1 MSNAEAS
8 GSGEI
13 ETRTAAEQ
21 VDDLDTL
28 VTISGEALDTEGA
41 CWSICSLLPTLDS
54 RKLLASATAAIGILP
69 CLFPYANAQ

>member
-28 VTISGEALDTEGA
+28 VTISGKALDTGGP
-41 CWSICSLLPTLDS
+41 CWWICSLKS
-54 RKLLASATAAIGILP
+54 CEKV
-69 CLFPYANAQ
+69 